1 LELRGGRSRDPIV
14 RDFTSTGVEPHFA
27 EFVESA
33 GSDGARISAVEIA
46 GDDLWAVVDY
56 ARQANADLVVVAS
69 HADSHGPYWRSTA
82 NAKDLARLL
91 PCEMLAVP
99 AAHDARLY
107 DHAPFATILCATDL
121 SSTSTKAVER
131 ASSLAQETCAT
142 LTLLHVQEGASP
154 ESTSAVERKLRA
166 DRVSPSAQRTTETNP
181 IESGEIDTIIARGVI
196 HESIVETASRIDSD
210 LIVIGRTEHDHVNR
224 TVVSSTGAAVL
235 RTASCPVLVVPA
247 HRADPV
253 LVAVGV
259 IPATAHTP
267 LIRRPAGGSM

>member
-1 LELRGGRSRDPIV
+1 
-14 RDFTSTGVEPHFA
+14 
-27 EFVESA
+27 
-33 GSDGARISAVEIA
+33 
-46 GDDLWAVVDY
+46 
-56 ARQANADLVVVAS
+56 
-69 HADSHGPYWRSTA
+69 
-82 NAKDLARLL
+82 
-91 PCEMLAVP
+91 
-99 AAHDARLY
+99 
-107 DHAPFATILCATDL
+107 L

-210 LIVIGRTEHDHVNR
+210 LIAIGRTEHDHVNR